1 MGSKATGQTHRTH
14 RWLPLLWAIAT
25 AGASAQ
31 PLPSP
36 DVQKAEVVYRALI
49 FVNWPSERFA
59 GARGL
64 QLCLLGEGRL
74 DTALQALA
82 GRSVRQQVLEVRRA
96 RADQLGGCHVLYLPA
111 PSAGSVT
118 PFEGQPVLTVSDAAG
133 MLDHGA
139 MINLQIEDGRVV
151 FDVELDAL
159 RRAGLD
165 VSAKLLRL
173 ARFVKHDREG
183 R

>member
-1 MGSKATGQTHRTH
+1 M
-14 RWLPLLWAIAT
+14 
-25 AGASAQ
+25 AQ

-36 DVQKAEVVYRALI
+36 DVQKAEVVYRTLI
-49 FVNWPSERFA
+49 FVSWPPERAA
-59 GARGL
+59 GTRGL

-74 DTALQALA
+74 DAALQALA

-111 PSAGSVT
+111 PIAGSPS
-118 PFEGQPVLTVSDAAG
+118 PFEGLPVLTVSDAAG

-139 MINLQIEDGRVV
+139 MINLQIEDGRIV

-165 VSAKLLRL
+165 ASAKLLRL
-173 ARFVKHDREG
+173 ARFVKHGPEG